1 MILHVIEADR
11 VRKVKLSSCPASVD
25 ALIEILKEQL
35 ELDCDFS
42 LQYEDPDFDGK
53 LALLTLRS
61 YHKKPVFIFQLH
73 RIPVLLH
80 QLIPIQMCHPQNV

>member
-1 MILHVIEADR
+1 MSQNETSAPDQPV
-11 VRKVKLSSCPASVD
+11 V

-42 LQYEDPDFDGK
+42 LQTYGK
-53 LALLTLRS
+53 LTAFLTLR
-61 YHKKPVFIFQLH
+61 YHKKPVFIIQLC

-80 QLIPIQMCHPQNV
+80 